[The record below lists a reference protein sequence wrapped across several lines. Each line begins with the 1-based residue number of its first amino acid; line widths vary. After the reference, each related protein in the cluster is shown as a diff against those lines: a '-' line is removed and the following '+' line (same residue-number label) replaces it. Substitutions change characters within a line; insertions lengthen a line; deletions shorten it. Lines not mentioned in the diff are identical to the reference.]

1 MAGEVCAISA
11 NAQNAGKL
19 IDIDEWSPTK
29 RQRKWLL
36 ISGAS
41 NPPEDVEYSTRL
53 SADGR
58 NSEDSTTFLYNVNYD
73 LTNMQRALRNK
84 KSLELWVW
92 CDHNITKTEV
102 QDLIKKFLKECWRY
116 KWKPMLYYTGHG
128 EIGTGNWCL
137 SDGTIGIQEIV
148 QWVPEG
154 CEKPT
159 ICSDACYS
167 GAWANYCAQQG
178 VEGLQCLS
186 ACGIEP
192 AFYYEGISMF
202 NL

>member
-58 NSEDSTTFLYNVNYD
+58 NSEGSTTFLYNVNYD

-84 KSLELWVW
+84 KKS
-92 CDHNITKTEV
+92 
-102 QDLIKKFLKECWRY
+102 
-116 KWKPMLYYTGHG
+116 
-128 EIGTGNWCL
+128 GNWCF

-159 ICSDACYS
+159 ICSDASFS

-192 AFYYEGISMF
+192 AFYHEGICMIIYVCSYPY
-202 NL
+202 